1 MDFVKENMEK
11 ISSLLKEILDE
22 NFILIGLPK
31 HMNLGDTLIWEAE
44 MDIFRHI
51 NKMPKKMFFFHAST
65 NGFGIGKEHT
75 IVWNGGGFFG
85 DVWGDITYIE
95 NVLKSFRDNKMIF
108 MPNSVWFKDEANA
121 KKMRNLF
128 TTHRSQI
135 HLMVRENQSLEVA
148 NKWFSD
154 INNVKIYLEPD
165 VVLSWDVNSYMERRG
180 IKMEEGNGTLYIYRN
195 DREKKDKYILAYD
208 KKSDWPTMA
217 KTPVYVNNGL
227 SCGDWANSVKG
238 KLIDEAI
245 NFIMPY
251 KKVVSDRMHGAI
263 LAYLL
268 GKDTVLLNNSY
279 GKSKSLHDTWFSDD
293 NKKFFMYGNENM
305 YDSNEV
311 TFIIPNRGG
320 KNIEYVV
327 NNYVETFKDY
337 FDAIKFIVVTQV
349 DQKNFKR
356 GQLFNIGFKYADTK
370 WIGLI
375 DNDIF
380 NMKKID
386 LIKEYD
392 KHKTVL
398 LMFDKIAQIHFD
410 DKNNYVVDRTERVL
424 AGFGAFNFMN
434 RDDFVRANGFSNLCI
449 GWGCED
455 NIFDIRV
462 KMHRLTNT
470 LCHITHPRRVN
481 LNTEQLKFNQS
492 IYDKY
497 KNNQLDYKLDGL
509 SQTTH
514 TLLNKDTVGN
524 VTYIYVN
531 NIGVT
536 DDFQYKDLYKK
547 ALSHEHD
554 AEKPEAKPKE
564 VKSESKPKAED
575 VIYSQMYNFDV
586 DVNRHKIPRI
596 KRRTIVRKRFR

>member
-51 NKMPKKMFFFHAST
+51 NKIPKKMFFFHANT
-65 NGFGIGKEHT
+65 NGFWIGKEHT

-95 NVLKSFRDNKMIF
+95 SVLKSFRDNKMIF

-128 TTHRSQI
+128 ATHRNQI
-135 HLMVRENQSLEVA
+135 HLMARENQSLEVA

-154 INNVKIYLEPD
+154 LDNVKIYLEPD
-165 VVLSWDVNSYMERRG
+165 VVLSWDVNSYMKKRG
-180 IKMEEGNGTLYIYRN
+180 IKTEEGNGTLYIYRN

-208 KKSDWPTMA
+208 KKSDWPTMT
-217 KTPVYVNNGL
+217 KTPAYVNNGL
-227 SCGDWANSVKG
+227 SCGDWANSVKD

-251 KKVVSDRMHGAI
+251 KRVVSDRMHGAI

-268 GKDTVLLNNSY
+268 GKDTVLINNSY

-320 KNIEYVV
+320 KNIDYLI
-327 NNYVETFKDY
+327 NNYTETFKEY
-337 FDAIKFIVVTQV
+337 FDDIKFIVVTQ
-349 DQKNFKR
+349 DDDKDFRR
-356 GQLFNIGFKYADTK
+356 GQLFNIGFKHSETK

-380 NMKKID
+380 NLKKID
-386 LIKEYD
+386 LINEYNNNGP
-392 KHKTVL
+392 L
-398 LMFDKIAQIHFD
+398 LVFDRLSQVHFDKDGKYII
-410 DKNNYVVDRTERVL
+410 DKTEKRL
-424 AGFGAFNFMN
+424 DGFGGFNFLN
-434 RDDFVRANGFSNLCI
+434 RTDFLKANGFSNLCI
-449 GWGCED
+449 GWGYED
-455 NIFDIRV
+455 NIFDVKV
-462 KMHRLTNT
+462 KMHRIENT
-470 LCHITHPRRVN
+470 LAHITHPIRGDFSRKTVI
-481 LNTEQLKFNQS
+481 FNQS
-492 IYDKY
+492 IYSKY
-497 KNNQLDYKLDGL
+497 RNKEIDNNLDGL
-509 SQTTH
+509 SQTTY
-514 TLLNKDTVGN
+514 TLLNKNTVGN

-536 DDFQYKDLYKK
+536 DDFYYKDLYKK

-554 AEKPEAKPKE
+554 AEKPKD
-564 VKSESKPKAED
+564 VKSEPKPKAED
-575 VIYSQMYNFDV
+575 AIYSQMYNFDV
-586 DVNRHKIPRI
+586 QVNRHKMPKI